1 MNFISGW
8 FAKEGE
14 QDLRDQVENRTVSSV
29 VSRHAFGGAPPLT
42 VGVALPTERL
52 LV

>member
-14 QDLRDQVENRTVSSV
+14 QDLKNQVENRTVSSV
-29 VSRHAFGGAPPLT
+29 VSKHAFGGVPPLT
-42 VGVALPTERL
+42 VGVAPPTERL